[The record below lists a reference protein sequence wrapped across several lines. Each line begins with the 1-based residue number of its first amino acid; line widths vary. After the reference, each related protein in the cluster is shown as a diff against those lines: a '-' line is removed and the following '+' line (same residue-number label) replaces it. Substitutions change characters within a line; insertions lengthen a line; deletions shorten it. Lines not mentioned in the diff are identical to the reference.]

1 MFPLVYISPHGKCI
15 TRTFGGNL
23 MGMFYMQ
30 FCMNTT
36 SSLSRISILLLGYRS
51 HYSEG

>member
-1 MFPLVYISPHGKCI
+1 MFPLVCISPHGKCI

-23 MGMFYMQ
+23 MFYMQ
-30 FCMNTT
+30 FCMNIS

-51 HYSEG
+51 HHSEG